1 MPTNNRFSV
10 SCAIFKRRRKRDCQT
25 SNLET
30 ARCTSTLVE
39 LCSTIYNNRNKLREQ
54 KGMSMANSEEPSIDV
69 CVVCALAEEAKALL
83 DVVSQQCHTAFVSR
97 TSPRYGY
104 DFETTTIQN
113 NKGEPLALHVSWL
126 PRVGPQE
133 TILHLSRVLEEYH
146 PRFVAMTG
154 ICAGDRLRVSLG
166 DLVVADRLY
175 TYDSG
180 KFVTD
185 EQGRTMHEHDV
196 MTYQLDDNILRFVSL
211 FDQWKPLVK
220 QLSRPLSKRQQRE
233 WLLDQLLDEQTPSVQ
248 QIPQQQLQQHAPD
261 WRRVIHDL
269 QQGPDPLLAPS
280 LALREKSRI
289 EQLRYALHPFP
300 YIDPQEA
307 RCHIKPMASGSA
319 VRGDNPFKDIQ
330 VPVRGT
336 VAVEMEGAAFGRVMA
351 SVPGLR
357 WLVVKGVSDYAD
369 SDKDDSYHQYAATA
383 SALYLLCFLK
393 EYVTDGR
400 IPRAAAL
407 SGQQQAS
414 LPTNDKHAP
423 VQVESPGAYYS
434 CFISYS
440 REDESFAER
449 LYTDLL
455 QSGARCWFAPEHMKI
470 GDKIRDQ
477 TDKGIQQYDKFLI
490 VLSERAIAS
499 DWVEKEVETAFNE
512 EQLQNKLILFPIR
525 LDDAV
530 LSTRRAWAAD
540 IRRARYIGDFTKWE
554 NPEAYQRAL
563 NRLLRDLK
571 RDG

>member
-1 MPTNNRFSV
+1 
-10 SCAIFKRRRKRDCQT
+10 
-25 SNLET
+25 
-30 ARCTSTLVE
+30 
-39 LCSTIYNNRNKLREQ
+39 
-54 KGMSMANSEEPSIDV
+54 MANSEEPSIDA

-113 NKGEPLALHVSWL
+113 KEGEPLSLHVSWL

-133 TILHLSRVLEEYH
+133 TILHLSHVLEEYH

-166 DLVVADRLY
+166 DFVVADRLY

-185 EQGRTMHEHDV
+185 EQRRTVHEHDV

-220 QLSRPLSKRQQRE
+220 QLSRPPSKRQQRE
-233 WLLDQLLDEQTPSVQ
+233 WLLNQLLDEQTPSVQ
-248 QIPQQQLQQHAPD
+248 QIPQQQLQDHAPD
-261 WRRVIHDL
+261 WRRIIHEL
-269 QQGPDPLLAPS
+269 QQEPDPLLTPA
-280 LALREKSRI
+280 LALRERSRI
-289 EQLRYALHPFP
+289 EHLRFGLHPFP
-300 YIDPQEA
+300 YIDPKEA

-319 VRGDNPFKDIQ
+319 VRSDNPFKDIQ

-351 SVPGLR
+351 SIPGLR

-369 SDKDDSYHQYAATA
+369 SDKDDSYHQYASAA
-383 SALYLLCFLK
+383 SALYLLCFLQN
-393 EYVTDGR
+393 YVTDER
-400 IPRAAAL
+400 IPRSEAL
-407 SGQQQAS
+407 SRQQQPS
-414 LPTNDKHAP
+414 LPTNQPAP
-423 VQVESPGAYYS
+423 IQEGLSSTYYS
-434 CFISYS
+434 CFISYT
-440 REDESFAER
+440 REDEAFAEQ

-455 QSGARCWFAPEHMKI
+455 QSGVRCWFAPEHIKI

-477 TDKGIQQYDKFLI
+477 TDKGIQQYDKFLL
-490 VLSERAIAS
+490 VLSERAVTS
-499 DWVEKEVETAFNE
+499 DWVEKEVETAFE
-512 EQLQNKLILFPIR
+512 EERLYHKLILFPIR

-530 LSTRRAWAAD
+530 TSTQQAWAAD
-540 IRRARYIGDFTKWE
+540 IRRMRYIGDFTRWRDAQ
-554 NPEAYQRAL
+554 AYQKAL
-563 NRLLRDLK
+563 QRLLRDLK
-571 RDG
+571 REA